1 MKIFKLLIPLV
12 GAKNSPFHIDE
23 NSPVRF
29 ITPGVF
35 LDVTSSY
42 RDIFGK
48 LRTYHKKVLVDPAK
62 LPKKVLKAI
71 KDGKIDKFPNLS
83 FAPTAR
89 KSPKTCINGRPYRF
103 GCRYLRKTS
112 YNSRYRTFMRNWF
125 EEYPSH
131 TKKEWSPAFINYE
144 DYPHSISYSVILKL
158 PFKLKASISNKT
170 WKKIEKINLWD

>member
-1 MKIFKLLIPLV
+1 MSSRNPIVLRDVSCPYKTSGFKRYNHTYNRTNFNSQNSQMKILKLLVTLV
-12 GAKNSPFHIDE
+12 GAKNLPFHIDE

-112 YNSRYRTFMRNWF
+112 YNPRYRTSMRN
-125 EEYPSH
+125 
-131 TKKEWSPAFINYE
+131 
-144 DYPHSISYSVILKL
+144 
-158 PFKLKASISNKT
+158 
-170 WKKIEKINLWD
+170 